1 MPDAVQ
7 PHAGETVTTISAA
20 RVLRRIEELARCS
33 SDPDAL
39 TRVFLSAQHR
49 AANELV
55 SNWLR
60 QAGMKT
66 RVDAVGNVIGR
77 YEGSAPAL
85 PCLMLGSHLD
95 TVRNA
100 GKYDG
105 MLGVVAAIECVDA
118 LHSAGTR
125 LPFALEVIGFADEEG
140 VRFQSTLLGSRAV
153 AGTFDMK
160 VLNAIDAEGIT
171 MSDALHR
178 FGLDRANIASAA
190 RQRAEVLAYVELHIE
205 QGPVLE
211 AAGLPVGIVTAING
225 ATRYAIE
232 MSGTAGHAGTVPMQG
247 RQDALAGAAEA
258 VLAIERICRAV
269 PDLVGTVG
277 RLTALPGATNVIPG
291 KARFSIDLRSPRDA
305 ERKEAER
312 EISAALQAI
321 CDRRGLWLHIG
332 RTHENSAT
340 GCAPWLMEQLG
351 AAIAAFGHREM
362 KLASG
367 AGHDAMAMCDLTDV
381 AMLFIPCEAGISH
394 NPREAV
400 TAADVAAGCEVLLHF
415 IRNFKPLSG
424 SAS

>member
-1 MPDAVQ
+1 MTAI
-7 PHAGETVTTISAA
+7 AAA
-20 RVLRRIEELARCS
+20 RVLRRIDELARCS
-33 SDPDAL
+33 ADADAL

-55 SNWLR
+55 SGWMR
-60 QAGMKT
+60 DAGMQT
-66 RVDAVGNVIGR
+66 RVDAIGNVIGR
-77 YEGSAPAL
+77 YEGGQPAL

-105 MLGVVAAIECVDA
+105 MLGVVAAIECVEA
-118 LHSAGTR
+118 LHRASVR

-160 VLNAIDAEGIT
+160 VLDAVDAEGIT
-171 MSDALHR
+171 MAEALHR
-178 FGLDRANIASAA
+178 FGLDRVRIASAA
-190 RQRAEVLAYVELHIE
+190 RARGEVLAYVELHIE

-211 AAGLPVGIVTAING
+211 AEGLPVGVVTAING

-232 MSGTAGHAGTVPMQG
+232 ISGTAGHAGTVPMHG

-291 KARFSIDLRSPRDA
+291 KARFSLDVRSPRDA

-312 EISAALQAI
+312 EISAALQGI
-321 CDRRGLWLHIG
+321 CDRRGLWLQMG
-332 RTHENSAT
+332 RTHENTAT
-340 GCAPWLMEQLG
+340 ACASWLMEQLG
-351 AAIAAFGHREM
+351 AAIAARGFRERR
-362 KLASG
+362 LVSG
-367 AGHDAMAMCDLTDV
+367 AGHDAMAMRDLADV

-400 TAADVAAGCEVLLHF
+400 VAADVAVGCEVLLHF
-415 IRNFKPLSG
+415 IRNFKPQTG
-424 SAS
+424 PAP

>member
-1 MPDAVQ
+1 MTP
-7 PHAGETVTTISAA
+7 ISAA
-20 RVLRRIEELARCS
+20 RVLQRVDGLARYS

-39 TRVFLSAQHR
+39 TRVFLSPQHR

-55 SNWLR
+55 TGWMR
-60 QAGMKT
+60 EAGMQS
-66 RVDAVGNVIGR
+66 RIDAIGNVIGR
-77 YEGSAPAL
+77 YEGSRPSL

-105 MLGVVAAIECVDA
+105 MLGVMAAIECVEA
-118 LHSAGTR
+118 LHRAGER
-125 LPFALEVIGFADEEG
+125 LPFAVEVIGFADEEG

-171 MSDALHR
+171 MSEALRR
-178 FGLDRANIASAA
+178 FGLDSANIPSAA
-190 RQRAEVLAYVELHIE
+190 RARSEVLAYVELHIE

-211 AAGLPVGIVTAING
+211 AAGSPVGIVSAING
-225 ATRYAIE
+225 ATRYAVEI
-232 MSGTAGHAGTVPMQG
+232 SGTAGHAGTVPMHG

-269 PDLVGTVG
+269 PELVGTVG
-277 RLTALPGATNVIPG
+277 CLAALPGATNVIPG
-291 KARFSIDLRSPRDA
+291 KTRFSIDLRSPRDN
-305 ERKEAER
+305 ERKQAER

-321 CDRRGLWLHIG
+321 CDQRSLWLHMG
-332 RTHENSAT
+332 RTHENTAT
-340 GCAPWLMEQLG
+340 ACAPWLMEQLG
-351 AAIAAFGHREM
+351 AAIAAFGYPERR
-362 KLASG
+362 LASG
-367 AGHDAMAMCDLTDV
+367 AGHDAMAMRDLADV

-400 TAADVAAGCEVLLHF
+400 NAADVAVGCEVLRHF
-415 IRNFKPLSG
+415 IRNFKPRP
-424 SAS
+424 